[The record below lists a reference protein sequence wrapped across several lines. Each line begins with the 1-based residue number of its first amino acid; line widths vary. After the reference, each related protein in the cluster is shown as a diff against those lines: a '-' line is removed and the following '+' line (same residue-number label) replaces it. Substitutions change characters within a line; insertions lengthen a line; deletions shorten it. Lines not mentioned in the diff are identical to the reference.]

1 MNEEEEE
8 ILNVQQIRFANGT
21 EVLANLCKWD
31 DEEFIEA
38 NCILEIER
46 RSLDVEFESDEGRS
60 FYVLKPWVSYIDDM
74 HKMTSINPVS
84 IVSVTTPAPIVVE
97 QYGTSLTEIIRYM
110 DETSEEKNDAE
121 VSKVETQTDNVF
133 HLTPKKTIQLLTE
146 D

>member
-1 MNEEEEE
+1 MIHSEV
-8 ILNVQQIRFANGT
+8 LNVQQIRFANGT

-46 RSLDVEFESDEGRS
+46 RTYDMDFEVEEGKS

-84 IVSVTTPAPIVVE
+84 ILSVTTPSPIVCE
-97 QYGTSLTEIIRYM
+97 QYGTSLSEIIRYM
-110 DETSEEKNDAE
+110 DETSEEGKDAE
-121 VSKVETQTDNVF
+121 VTKVETQTDNVF